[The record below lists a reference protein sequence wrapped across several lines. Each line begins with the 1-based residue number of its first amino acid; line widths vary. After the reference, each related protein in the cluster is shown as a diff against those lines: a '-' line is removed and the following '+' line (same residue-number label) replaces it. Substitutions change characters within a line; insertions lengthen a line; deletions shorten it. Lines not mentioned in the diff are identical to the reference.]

1 MQGLNS
7 PNEDQTQGP
16 CIGSTESTTGRPGN
30 SLVIFLNGSWPHIF
44 SVKSQLVSFADA
56 SPGLFVVWLSL
67 AGAWNGN
74 SKGNIFKWNSFSPA
88 RRRGWKDPG
97 NHRRLVC
104 RGSAA
109 RVSMNQ
115 GSRDPRRWM
124 RLEAEPS
131 CQFLPFPAGYLQQQQ
146 IPGALGQGFPA
157 LSTAPARSPQ
167 HLVFGVSSGESRAV
181 GSDDHPSHLA
191 ADMITVDLLSAFR
204 KQISRGFWVVREEPT
219 QTQIFQLY
227 IRNRR
232 PRSFKKI
239 DWISRGNKYMGST
252 ESIVSRSGCLQVCSR
267 PNHFQHHK
275 SPTAYSVAAVYPHF
289 QKPYRASPHQPPT
302 PPALVQMQEGSL
314 PVLLKISCPS
324 HVYQLPSLFNYW
336 LISFLWPWRPSSLS
350 WSHRLPCSFL
360 PALPTPDISLSL
372 WPQMRWGQADL
383 PLT

>member
-1 MQGLNS
+1 MSSFDSLYVMAVFSLRVCNTHKYPFGWVPWSHKKWGANFRSWLPYWQQSLNWQ
-7 PNEDQTQGP
+7 P
-16 CIGSTESTTGRPGN
+16 
-30 SLVIFLNGSWPHIF
+30 
-44 SVKSQLVSFADA
+44 
-56 SPGLFVVWLSL
+56 
-67 AGAWNGN
+67 
-74 SKGNIFKWNSFSPA
+74 
-88 RRRGWKDPG
+88 
-97 NHRRLVC
+97 VC
-104 RGSAA
+104 
-109 RVSMNQ
+109 V
-115 GSRDPRRWM
+115 
-124 RLEAEPS
+124 
-131 CQFLPFPAGYLQQQQ
+131 C
-146 IPGALGQGFPA
+146 
-157 LSTAPARSPQ
+157 
-167 HLVFGVSSGESRAV
+167 
-181 GSDDHPSHLA
+181 PSHLA

-289 QKPYRASPHQPPT
+289 QKPYRASPHPPPT
-302 PPALVQMQEGSL
+302 PPALVQMQAGSL